1 MTRKEFLSQLQEA
14 LQDELDTSA
23 VRENVN
29 YYDDYIVS
37 EIQKGKTEDEVLM
50 SLGEPWILAKT
61 IVQAQGGTR
70 RESVQEAPEWNSGGH
85 SGNTRVRYSILDTWW
100 KKLLLVLSIVL
111 VIAIIVIVITGL
123 IRLLAPIIIPLI
135 IILIIFRLIRGGCSS
150 R

>member
-1 MTRKEFLSQLQEA
+1 
-14 LQDELDTSA
+14 
-23 VRENVN
+23 
-29 YYDDYIVS
+29 
-37 EIQKGKTEDEVLM
+37 
-50 SLGEPWILAKT
+50 
-61 IVQAQGGTR
+61 
-70 RESVQEAPEWNSGGH
+70 VQEAPEWNSGGH